1 MESILYIFLPCKKVY
16 PIGVTYLADF
26 IHRRKPEVRQRIL
39 DLSLFSESQRSQ
51 AIRDA
56 ALEFKPDL
64 VCFSWRDIQ
73 IFSPHEGDASLEH
86 AFNFY
91 FAGNPIKRVAASF
104 AGLKQLYRYYS
115 HIRANLSYP
124 WLVRK
129 EFPKTQIMIGGGAFT
144 AFADQLIEKLPEGT
158 IGILGEGE
166 DAILKVVNGESL
178 ENERYIIREG
188 KQTRKGNQGS
198 PALLDALTVDLP
210 YLTSIFPQHAAYMD
224 ESIGVQTK
232 RGCPYDC
239 AFCLYPYIEG
249 KRVRYRPPEMVVK
262 DISQHY
268 HQWGARRF
276 WFTDAQFI
284 TGKEAYPQ
292 CTEILE
298 RIVSEKLEIEWSGYI
313 RTSLITPELAKL
325 MVRSGVGDLEV
336 AITSGSQEVLNN
348 LHMGFKLERLYDGCR
363 YLAEAGFKGKVI
375 LNYSLNSPKETEESL
390 LQSVESYKKVA
401 SILGE
406 ERVFP
411 LMFFLGIQPNTDL
424 EHRLLEEG
432 YLSAG
437 YNPLMLTPTSIRKLL
452 YNPAPLNKLI
462 AKACLAAWERKEG
475 SRDPRAWTGSLSQTA
490 SQATPSGP
498 KPDTAHYA
506 DANLI
511 RGIQNNSGRDALLTL
526 EEILRS
532 RRPGSA
538 DSRHHGKDGCESN
551 ELAVIHRPLHAPWF
565 ACIPREHGA
574 IMPLLL
580 G

>member
-1 MESILYIFLPCKKVY
+1 MMESILYIFLPCKKVY

-39 DLSLFSESQRSQ
+39 DLSLFPEDQRIS
-51 AIRDA
+51 AVRHA
-56 ALEFKPDL
+56 ATEFKPDL

-73 IFSPHEGDASLEH
+73 IFSPHEGDSSLEH

-91 FAGNPIKRVAASF
+91 FASNPLKRITASF
-104 AGLKQLYRYYS
+104 AGLQQLYRYYS
-115 HIRANLSYP
+115 HIRAALSYP
-124 WLVRK
+124 WLIAK
-129 EFPKTQIMIGGGAFT
+129 EFPRAQMMIGGGAFT
-144 AFADQLIEKLPEGT
+144 AFADQLIQKLPEGT

-166 DAILKVVNGESL
+166 DAILKVVEGQSL
-178 ENERYIIREG
+178 EQERYIVREG
-188 KQTRKGNQGS
+188 KTVRKGQQGA

-210 YLTSIFPQHAAYMD
+210 YLTSIFPQYTEYLG
-224 ESIGVQTK
+224 ESIGVQSK

-249 KRVRYRPPEMVVK
+249 KRVRYRPPSMVVK

-298 RIVSEKLEIEWSGYI
+298 RILAEKLEIEWSGYI

-336 AITSGSQEVLNN
+336 AITSGSQEVLND
-348 LHMGFKLERLYDGCR
+348 LHMGFKLEKLYDGCR

-390 LQSVESYKKVA
+390 LQSVESYKNIA
-401 SILGE
+401 AILGE

-424 EHRLLEEG
+424 EQRLLEEG

-452 YNPAPLNKLI
+452 YNPPFRCAPAVSRGGI
-462 AKACLAAWERKEG
+462 APSALATR
-475 SRDPRAWTGSLSQTA
+475 RL
-490 SQATPSGP
+490 
-498 KPDTAHYA
+498 
-506 DANLI
+506 
-511 RGIQNNSGRDALLTL
+511 RDA
-526 EEILRS
+526 ESRS
-532 RRPGSA
+532 RPA
-538 DSRHHGKDGCESN
+538 
-551 ELAVIHRPLHAPWF
+551 
-565 ACIPREHGA
+565 
-574 IMPLLL
+574 
-580 G
+580 

>member
-1 MESILYIFLPCKKVY
+1 MINSILYVFLPCKKVY

-26 IHRRKPEVRQRIL
+26 IHRRRPDIRQRIL
-39 DLSLFSESQRSQ
+39 DLSCYPQGRRAQVLRETASAF
-51 AIRDA
+51 A
-56 ALEFKPDL
+56 PDL

-91 FAGNPIKRVAASF
+91 FASNPIKRLAASF
-104 AGLKQLYRYYS
+104 QGLKHLYRYY
-115 HIRANLSYP
+115 HEIRLNLSYP
-124 WLVRK
+124 WLIRK
-129 EFPKTQIMIGGGAFT
+129 ELPKTQIMVGGGAFT

-166 DAILKVVNGESL
+166 DAILKVVEGKPVAD
-178 ENERYIIREG
+178 ERYIIREG
-188 KQTRKGNQGS
+188 GRTVKGEKHAL
-198 PALLDALTVDLP
+198 ALLDAPTVDVP
-210 YLTSIFPQHAAYMD
+210 YLTSIFPQYP
-224 ESIGVQTK
+224 EYIGECIGVQSK

-249 KRVRYRPPEMVVK
+249 KRVRYRPPEMVVG

-298 RIVSEKLEIEWSGYI
+298 RIIGDGLDIEWSGYI
-313 RTSLITPELAKL
+313 RTSLITADLAKL

-336 AITSGSQEVLNN
+336 AITSGSQAVLND

-363 YLAEAGFKGKVI
+363 YLAEAGFMGKVI
-375 LNYSLNSPKETEESL
+375 LNYSLNSPNETEETL
-390 LQSVESYKKVA
+390 LQSIESYKMVA

-437 YNPLMLTPTSIRKLL
+437 YNPLMLTPGSIKKLL
-452 YNPAPLNKLI
+452 YNPAPLNKII
-462 AKACLAAWERKEG
+462 AKACLAAWHRKHG
-475 SRDPRAWTGSLSQTA
+475 SQDPRPWSGSLSQGDHG
-490 SQATPSGP
+490 SQS
-498 KPDTAHYA
+498 YA
-506 DANLI
+506 DQNLI
-511 RGIQNNSGRDALLTL
+511 RAVETNSGRDALLTL

-532 RRPGSA
+532 RKAVGPSISSA
-538 DSRHHGKDGCESN
+538 SS
-551 ELAVIHRPLHAPWF
+551 
-565 ACIPREHGA
+565 
-574 IMPLLL
+574 
-580 G
+580 

>member
-1 MESILYIFLPCKKVY
+1 MNSILYIFLPCKKVY
-16 PIGVTYLADF
+16 PIGVTYIADF

-39 DLSLFSESQRSQ
+39 DLSLYPLAQRRQ
-51 AIRDA
+51 AILDA
-56 ALEFKPDL
+56 TTEFMPNL

-73 IFSPHEGDASLEH
+73 IFSPHEGDSSLEH

-91 FAGNPIKRVAASF
+91 FASNPLKRITASF
-104 AGLKQLYRYYS
+104 AGVKQLYRYYN
-115 HIRANLSYP
+115 HINTILSYP
-124 WLVRK
+124 QLIRK
-129 EFPKTQIMIGGGAFT
+129 EFPRAQMMIGGGAFT

-166 DAILKVVNGESL
+166 DAILKVIEGRSIED
-178 ENERYIIREG
+178 ERYIIKEG
-188 KQTRKGNQGS
+188 NQVRKGRQAS
-198 PALLDALTVDLP
+198 PALLESWPVDLP
-210 YLTSIFPQHAAYMD
+210 YLTSIFPQYQEYAD
-224 ESIGVQTK
+224 ESIGVQSK

-239 AFCLYPYIEG
+239 SFCLYPYIEG
-249 KRVRYRPPEMVVK
+249 KRVRYRPPETVVK
-262 DISQHY
+262 DIAQHY
-268 HQWGARRF
+268 HQWGTRRF

-298 RIVSEKLEIEWSGYI
+298 RIVAEKLDIEWSGYI
-313 RTSLITPELAKL
+313 RTSLITSELAKL

-424 EHRLLEEG
+424 EQRLLEEG

-452 YNPAPLNKLI
+452 YNPAPLNKII
-462 AKACLAAWERKEG
+462 AKACLRAWERKQG
-475 SRDPRAWTGSLSQTA
+475 SSDPRRWTGSLSQSTN
-490 SQATPSGP
+490 PSP
-498 KPDTAHYA
+498 TYA
-506 DANLI
+506 DQNLS
-511 RGIQNNSGRDALLTL
+511 RGIEGNSGRDALLSL
-526 EEILRS
+526 EEILAS
-532 RRPGSA
+532 RRPASSPSQATEPRTSSA
-538 DSRHHGKDGCESN
+538 G
-551 ELAVIHRPLHAPWF
+551 
-565 ACIPREHGA
+565 
-574 IMPLLL
+574 
-580 G
+580 

>member
-1 MESILYIFLPCKKVY
+1 MNSILYIFLPCKKVY

-26 IHRRKPEVRQRIL
+26 IHRRKPDVRQRIL
-39 DLSLFSESQRSQ
+39 DLSLFPDGQRLS
-51 AIRDA
+51 AVRDA
-56 ALEFKPDL
+56 ATEFKPDL

-73 IFSPHEGDASLEH
+73 IFSPHEGDSSLEH

-91 FAGNPIKRVAASF
+91 FASNPIKRVAASF
-104 AGLKQLYRYYS
+104 AGVKQLYRYYS
-115 HIRANLSYP
+115 HIRAALSYP
-124 WLVRK
+124 WLIAK
-129 EFPKTQIMIGGGAFT
+129 EFPKAQIMIGGGAFT
-144 AFADQLIEKLPEGT
+144 AFADQLIQKLPEGV

-166 DAILKVVNGESL
+166 DAILKVIEGQSL
-178 ENERYIIREG
+178 ENERYILREG
-188 KQTRKGNQGS
+188 KTVKKGQQGS

-210 YLTSIFPQHAAYMD
+210 YLTTIFPQHREYLD
-224 ESIGVQTK
+224 ESIGVQSK

-249 KRVRYRPPEMVVK
+249 KRVRYRPPAMVVK

-298 RIVSEKLEIEWSGYI
+298 RILAEKLEIEWSGYI

-336 AITSGSQEVLNN
+336 AITSGSQMVLND

-424 EHRLLEEG
+424 EERLLEEG

-452 YNPAPLNKLI
+452 YNPAPLNSFI
-462 AKACLAAWERKEG
+462 AKACLRAWERKEG
-475 SRDPRAWTGSLSQTA
+475 SRDPRKWTGSLSQ
-490 SQATPSGP
+490 SPKESGF
-498 KPDTAHYA
+498 YA
-506 DANLI
+506 DKNLI
-511 RGIQNNSGRDALLTL
+511 KGIEGNSGRDALLSL

-532 RRPGSA
+532 RQSIRSA
-538 DSRHHGKDGCESN
+538 KDSDETSVVTP
-551 ELAVIHRPLHAPWF
+551 AS
-565 ACIPREHGA
+565 
-574 IMPLLL
+574 
-580 G
+580 

>member
-1 MESILYIFLPCKKVY
+1 MNSILYIFLPCKKVY

-26 IHRRKPEVRQRIL
+26 IHRRKPEVRQRIV
-39 DLSLFSESQRSQ
+39 DLSLFPDSQRLQ
-51 AIRDA
+51 AVRA
-56 ALEFKPDL
+56 AAIEFKPDL

-73 IFSPHEGDASLEH
+73 IFSPHEGDSSLEH

-91 FAGNPIKRVAASF
+91 FASNPLKRVVASF
-104 AGLKQLYRYYS
+104 EGLKQLYRYYS

-124 WLVRK
+124 WLIAK

-166 DAILKVVNGESL
+166 DAILKVLDGQSL
-178 ENERYIIREG
+178 DGERYIVREG
-188 KQTRKGNQGS
+188 KTIRKGQQAA

-210 YLTSIFPQHAAYMD
+210 YLTSIFPQYRDYID

-249 KRVRYRPPEMVVK
+249 KRVRYRPPAMVVK

-284 TGKEAYPQ
+284 TGKESYPQ

-298 RIVSEKLEIEWSGYI
+298 RILAEKLEIEWSGYI

-375 LNYSLNSPKETEESL
+375 LNYSLNSPKETEDSL
-390 LQSVESYKKVA
+390 LQSVESYKTVA

-437 YNPLMLTPTSIRKLL
+437 YNPLMLTPNSIRKLL
-452 YNPAPLNKLI
+452 YNPAPLNKII
-462 AKACLAAWERKEG
+462 AKACLLAWERKRG
-475 SRDPRAWTGSLSQTA
+475 SRDPRAWSGSLSQATEA
-490 SQATPSGP
+490 SG
-498 KPDTAHYA
+498 KYA
-506 DANLI
+506 DKSLL
-511 RGIQNNSGRDALLTL
+511 RGIDGNSGRDALLSL
-526 EEILRS
+526 EEIIRS
-532 RRPGSA
+532 RKSSSQSMASQENPAVTSA
-538 DSRHHGKDGCESN
+538 R
-551 ELAVIHRPLHAPWF
+551 
-565 ACIPREHGA
+565 
-574 IMPLLL
+574 
-580 G
+580 

>member
-1 MESILYIFLPCKKVY
+1 MNSILYIFLPCKKVY

-26 IHRRKPEVRQRIL
+26 IHRRKPEVGQRIL
-39 DLSLFSESQRSQ
+39 DLSLFPENQRIS
-51 AIRDA
+51 AVRDA
-56 ALEFKPDL
+56 ATEFKPDL

-73 IFSPHEGDASLEH
+73 IFSPHEGDSSLEH

-91 FAGNPIKRVAASF
+91 FASNPLKRITASF
-104 AGLKQLYRYYS
+104 AGLQQLYRYYS
-115 HIRANLSYP
+115 HIRAALSYP
-124 WLVRK
+124 WLIAK
-129 EFPKTQIMIGGGAFT
+129 EFPRAQIMIGGGAFT
-144 AFADQLIEKLPEGT
+144 AFADQLIQKLPEGT

-166 DAILKVVNGESL
+166 DAILKVIEGQSL
-178 ENERYIIREG
+178 EQERYIIREG
-188 KQTRKGNQGS
+188 KTVRKGQQGA
-198 PALLDALTVDLP
+198 PALLDTLTVDLP
-210 YLTSIFPQHAAYMD
+210 YLTSIFPQYKEYLG
-224 ESIGVQTK
+224 ESIGVQSK

-249 KRVRYRPPEMVVK
+249 KRVRYRPPAMVVQ

-298 RIVSEKLEIEWSGYI
+298 RILAEKLGIEWSGYI

-336 AITSGSQEVLNN
+336 AITSGSQEVLND

-401 SILGE
+401 AILGE

-424 EHRLLEEG
+424 EQRLLEEG

-452 YNPAPLNKLI
+452 YNPAPLNSFI
-462 AKACLAAWERKEG
+462 AKACLRAWERKDG
-475 SRDPRAWTGSLSQTA
+475 SKDPRKWTGSLSQTP
-490 SQATPSGP
+490 TESGP
-498 KPDTAHYA
+498 YA
-506 DANLI
+506 DKSLI
-511 RGIQNNSGRDALLTL
+511 RGIEGNSGRDALLSL
-526 EEILRS
+526 EEILRARQS
-532 RRPGSA
+532 LRSA
-538 DSRHHGKDGCESN
+538 KDSGDKS
-551 ELAVIHRPLHAPWF
+551 AV
-565 ACIPREHGA
+565 PRGV
-574 IMPLLL
+574 
-580 G
+580 

>member
-1 MESILYIFLPCKKVY
+1 MTSILYIFLPCKKVY

-39 DLSLFSESQRSQ
+39 DLSLFPESQRSQ

-56 ALEFKPDL
+56 ALDFKPDL

-91 FAGNPIKRVAASF
+91 FAGNPIKRVVASF

-124 WLVRK
+124 WLIRK
-129 EFPKTQIMIGGGAFT
+129 EFPRSQIMIGGGAFT

-166 DAILKVVNGESL
+166 DAILKVINGESL
-178 ENERYIIREG
+178 ANERYIIREG
-188 KQTRKGNQGS
+188 KQTRKGNQGA

-210 YLTSIFPQHAAYMD
+210 YLTSIFPQHGAYMD

-298 RIVSEKLEIEWSGYI
+298 RILSGKLEIEWSGYI

-452 YNPAPLNKLI
+452 YNPAPLNKII
-462 AKACLAAWERKEG
+462 AKACLAAWQQKEG
-475 SRDPRAWTGSLSQTA
+475 SLDPRTWTGSLSQT
-490 SQATPSGP
+490 SSSGQGSNS
-498 KPDTAHYA
+498 AHYA

-511 RGIQNNSGRDALLTL
+511 RGIQNNSGREALLNL
-526 EEILRS
+526 EEIIRS
-532 RRPGSA
+532 RRHAHPTAPAS
-538 DSRHHGKDGCESN
+538 GKTAAS
-551 ELAVIHRPLHAPWF
+551 PTS
-565 ACIPREHGA
+565 
-574 IMPLLL
+574 
-580 G
+580 

>member
-1 MESILYIFLPCKKVY
+1 MDSILYVFLPCKKVY

-26 IHRRKPEVRQRIL
+26 IHRRKPDVRQRIL
-39 DLSLFSESQRSQ
+39 DLSLFPDTQRIS
-51 AIRDA
+51 AVRDA
-56 ALEFKPDL
+56 ATEFKPDL

-73 IFSPHEGDASLEH
+73 IFSPHEGDSSLEH

-91 FAGNPIKRVAASF
+91 FASNPLKRIAASF
-104 AGLKQLYRYYS
+104 AGVKQLYRYYS
-115 HIRANLSYP
+115 HIRAALSYP
-124 WLVRK
+124 WLIAK
-129 EFPKTQIMIGGGAFT
+129 EFPKAQIMIGGGAFT
-144 AFADQLIEKLPEGT
+144 AFADQLIQKLPEGV

-166 DAILKVVNGESL
+166 DAILKVIEGQSL
-178 ENERYIIREG
+178 EKERYILREG
-188 KQTRKGNQGS
+188 KTVRKGQQGS

-210 YLTSIFPQHAAYMD
+210 YLTSIFPQHREYLG
-224 ESIGVQTK
+224 ESIGVQSK

-249 KRVRYRPPEMVVK
+249 KRVRYRPPSMVVK

-298 RIVSEKLEIEWSGYI
+298 RILAEKLEIEWSGYI

-336 AITSGSQEVLNN
+336 AITSGSQVVLND

-401 SILGE
+401 AILGE

-424 EHRLLEEG
+424 EERLLEEG

-452 YNPAPLNKLI
+452 YNPAPLNSFI
-462 AKACLAAWERKEG
+462 AKACLRAWERKEG
-475 SRDPRAWTGSLSQTA
+475 SRDPRKWTGSLSQ
-490 SQATPSGP
+490 SPKESGP
-498 KPDTAHYA
+498 YA
-506 DANLI
+506 DQNLI
-511 RGIQNNSGRDALLTL
+511 RGIEGNSGRDALLSL

-532 RRPGSA
+532 RQSLRSA
-538 DSRHHGKDGCESN
+538 NESS
-551 ELAVIHRPLHAPWF
+551 EKSVATPAS
-565 ACIPREHGA
+565 
-574 IMPLLL
+574 
-580 G
+580 

>member
-1 MESILYIFLPCKKVY
+1 MDSILYIFLPCKKVY

-26 IHRRKPEVRQRIL
+26 IHRRKPDVRQRIL
-39 DLSLFSESQRSQ
+39 DLSLFPDAQRIS
-51 AIRDA
+51 AVRDA
-56 ALEFKPDL
+56 TTEFKPDL

-73 IFSPHEGDASLEH
+73 IFSPHEGDSSLEH

-91 FAGNPIKRVAASF
+91 FASNPLKRVAASF
-104 AGLKQLYRYYS
+104 AGVKQLYRYYS
-115 HIRANLSYP
+115 HIRAALSYP
-124 WLVRK
+124 WLIAK
-129 EFPKTQIMIGGGAFT
+129 EFPKAQIMIGGGAFT
-144 AFADQLIEKLPEGT
+144 AFADQLIQKLPEGV

-166 DAILKVVNGESL
+166 DAILKVIEGQSL
-178 ENERYIIREG
+178 EKERYILREG
-188 KQTRKGNQGS
+188 KTVRKGQQGS

-210 YLTSIFPQHAAYMD
+210 YLTSIFPQHREYLG
-224 ESIGVQTK
+224 ESIGVQSK

-249 KRVRYRPPEMVVK
+249 KRVRYRPPSMVVK

-292 CTEILE
+292 CIEILE
-298 RIVSEKLEIEWSGYI
+298 RILAEKLEIEWSGYI

-336 AITSGSQEVLNN
+336 AITSGSQEVLND

-424 EHRLLEEG
+424 EERLLAEG

-452 YNPAPLNKLI
+452 YNPAPLNSFI
-462 AKACLAAWERKEG
+462 AKACLMAWERKDG
-475 SRDPRAWTGSLSQTA
+475 SRDPRKWTGSLSQA
-490 SQATPSGP
+490 PKESG
-498 KPDTAHYA
+498 AYA
-506 DANLI
+506 DTNLI
-511 RGIQNNSGRDALLTL
+511 RGIEGNSGRDALLSL

-532 RRPGSA
+532 RRPSPAPSHKAEPRVTSA
-538 DSRHHGKDGCESN
+538 G
-551 ELAVIHRPLHAPWF
+551 
-565 ACIPREHGA
+565 
-574 IMPLLL
+574 
-580 G
+580 

>member
-1 MESILYIFLPCKKVY
+1 MNSILYIFLPCKKVY

-39 DLSLFSESQRSQ
+39 DLSLFPEDQRIS
-51 AIRDA
+51 AVRDA
-56 ALEFKPDL
+56 ATEFKPDL

-73 IFSPHEGDASLEH
+73 IFSPHEGDSSLEH

-91 FAGNPIKRVAASF
+91 FASNPLKRITASF
-104 AGLKQLYRYYS
+104 AGLQQLYRYYS
-115 HIRANLSYP
+115 HIRAALSYP
-124 WLVRK
+124 WLIAK
-129 EFPKTQIMIGGGAFT
+129 EFPRAQIMIGGGAFT
-144 AFADQLIEKLPEGT
+144 AFADQLIQKLPEDT

-166 DAILKVVNGESL
+166 DAILKVIEGQSL
-178 ENERYIIREG
+178 EQERYIIREG
-188 KQTRKGNQGS
+188 KTVRKGQQGA
-198 PALLDALTVDLP
+198 PALLDTLTVDLP
-210 YLTSIFPQHAAYMD
+210 YLTSIFPQYKEYLG
-224 ESIGVQTK
+224 ESIGVQSK

-249 KRVRYRPPEMVVK
+249 KRVRYRPPAMVVQ

-298 RIVSEKLEIEWSGYI
+298 RILAEKLEIEWSGYI

-336 AITSGSQEVLNN
+336 AITSGSQEVLND
-348 LHMGFKLERLYDGCR
+348 LHMGFKLEKLYDGCR

-401 SILGE
+401 AILGE

-424 EHRLLEEG
+424 EQRLLEEG

-452 YNPAPLNKLI
+452 YNPAPLNSFI
-462 AKACLAAWERKEG
+462 AKACLRAWERKEG
-475 SRDPRAWTGSLSQTA
+475 SRDPRKWTGSLSQT
-490 SQATPSGP
+490 PNESGP
-498 KPDTAHYA
+498 YA
-506 DANLI
+506 DKSLI
-511 RGIQNNSGRDALLTL
+511 RGIEGNSGRDALLSL

-532 RRPGSA
+532 RQSLRSAKGSG
-538 DSRHHGKDGCESN
+538 DKS
-551 ELAVIHRPLHAPWF
+551 AVTG
-565 ACIPREHGA
+565 GA
-574 IMPLLL
+574 
-580 G
+580 

>member
-1 MESILYIFLPCKKVY
+1 MKSILYVFLPCKQVY
-16 PIGVTYLADF
+16 PIGITYLADF
-26 IHRRKPEVRQRIL
+26 VHRRRPDVRQQIL
-39 DLSLFSESQRSQ
+39 DLSLYPQAQRP
-51 AIRDA
+51 AVLRDA
-56 ALEFKPDL
+56 VSAFSPDL
-64 VCFSWRDIQ
+64 VAFSWRDIQ

-91 FAGNPIKRVAASF
+91 FASNPLKRVAASF
-104 AGLKQLYRYYS
+104 QGLKQLYRYYS
-115 HIRANLSYP
+115 DIRANLSYP
-124 WLVRK
+124 WLIHK
-129 EFPKTQIMIGGGAFT
+129 EFPKAKIMIGGGAFT
-144 AFADQLIEKLPEGT
+144 AFADQLIEKLPEGVL
-158 IGILGEGE
+158 GILGEGE
-166 DAILKVVNGESL
+166 DALIKVIDGQPL
-178 ENERYIIREG
+178 DGERYILREG
-188 KQTRKGNQGS
+188 KRIRKGEQRS
-198 PALLDALTVDLP
+198 TVLLDSQTVDLP
-210 YLTSIFPQHAAYMD
+210 YLTSIFPQYRAYLD
-224 ESIGVQTK
+224 ESIGVQSK

-249 KRVRYRPPEMVVK
+249 KRVRYRPAAMVVQ
-262 DISQHY
+262 DIAQHY

-298 RIVSEKLEIEWSGYI
+298 RILAEKLEIQWSGYI

-375 LNYSLNSPKETEESL
+375 LNYSLNSPKETEETL
-390 LQSVESYKKVA
+390 LQSVEAYKKVA

-406 ERVFP
+406 DRVFP

-452 YNPAPLNKLI
+452 YNPAPLNKII
-462 AKACLAAWERKEG
+462 AKACLAAWEKKHG
-475 SRDPRAWTGSLSQTA
+475 SRDPRPWTGSLSQTQAPDGAA
-490 SQATPSGP
+490 SQKT
-498 KPDTAHYA
+498 YA
-506 DANLI
+506 DGSLI
-511 RGIQNNSGRDALLTL
+511 RGVEGNSGREALLTL
-526 EEILRS
+526 EEILRNRKAS
-532 RRPGSA
+532 GSSSATQARPA
-538 DSRHHGKDGCESN
+538 
-551 ELAVIHRPLHAPWF
+551 ATPAP
-565 ACIPREHGA
+565 
-574 IMPLLL
+574 
-580 G
+580 

>member
-1 MESILYIFLPCKKVY
+1 MQSILYIFLPCKKVY
-16 PIGVTYLADF
+16 PIGVTYIADF

-39 DLSLFSESQRSQ
+39 DLSLFPLAQRRQ
-51 AIRDA
+51 AILDA
-56 ALEFKPDL
+56 ATECTPNL

-73 IFSPHEGDASLEH
+73 IFSPHEGDSSLEH

-91 FAGNPIKRVAASF
+91 FASNPLKRITASF
-104 AGLKQLYRYYS
+104 AGVKQLYRYYN
-115 HIRANLSYP
+115 HINTILSYP
-124 WLVRK
+124 ALVRK
-129 EFPKTQIMIGGGAFT
+129 EFPRVQMMIGGGAFT
-144 AFADQLIEKLPEGT
+144 AFADQLIEKLPEGI

-166 DAILKVVNGESL
+166 DAILKVIEGRSIED
-178 ENERYIIREG
+178 ERYIIKEG
-188 KQTRKGNQGS
+188 NQIRKGRQAS
-198 PALLDALTVDLP
+198 PALLESWPVDLP
-210 YLTSIFPQHAAYMD
+210 YLTSIFPQYREYVD
-224 ESIGVQTK
+224 ESIGVQSK

-249 KRVRYRPPEMVVK
+249 KRVRYRPPETVVK
-262 DISQHY
+262 DIAQHY

-298 RIVSEKLEIEWSGYI
+298 RILAEKLDIEWSGYI
-313 RTSLITPELAKL
+313 RTSLITSELAKL

-390 LQSVESYKKVA
+390 LQSVESYKMVA

-424 EHRLLEEG
+424 EQRLLEEG

-452 YNPAPLNKLI
+452 YNPAPLNKII
-462 AKACLAAWERKEG
+462 AKACLRAWERKQG
-475 SRDPRAWTGSLSQTA
+475 SSDPRRWTGSLSQ
-490 SQATPSGP
+490 SSNPSP
-498 KPDTAHYA
+498 TYA
-506 DANLI
+506 DQNLS
-511 RGIQNNSGRDALLTL
+511 RGIEGNSGRDALLSL
-526 EEILRS
+526 EEILAS
-532 RRPGSA
+532 RRPASSPSQAIEPRTSSA
-538 DSRHHGKDGCESN
+538 G
-551 ELAVIHRPLHAPWF
+551 
-565 ACIPREHGA
+565 
-574 IMPLLL
+574 
-580 G
+580 

>member
-1 MESILYIFLPCKKVY
+1 MESILYVFLPCKKVY

-26 IHRRKPEVRQRIL
+26 IHRRKPDVRQRIL
-39 DLSLFSESQRSQ
+39 DLSLFPDGQRIS
-51 AIRDA
+51 AVRDA
-56 ALEFKPDL
+56 ATEFKPDL

-73 IFSPHEGDASLEH
+73 IFSPHEGDSSLEH

-91 FAGNPIKRVAASF
+91 FASNPLKRIAASL
-104 AGLKQLYRYYS
+104 AGVKQLYRYYS
-115 HIRANLSYP
+115 HIRAALSYP
-124 WLVRK
+124 WLIAK
-129 EFPKTQIMIGGGAFT
+129 EFPKAQIMIGGGAFT
-144 AFADQLIEKLPEGT
+144 AFADQLIQKLPEGT

-166 DAILKVVNGESL
+166 DAILKVIEGQSL
-178 ENERYIIREG
+178 ENERYILREG
-188 KQTRKGNQGS
+188 KTVRKGQQGS

-210 YLTSIFPQHAAYMD
+210 YLTSIFPQHREYLG
-224 ESIGVQTK
+224 ESIGVQSK

-249 KRVRYRPPEMVVK
+249 KRVRYRPPSMVVK

-298 RIVSEKLEIEWSGYI
+298 RILAEKLEIEWSGYI
-313 RTSLITPELAKL
+313 RTSLITPDLAKL

-336 AITSGSQEVLNN
+336 AITSGSQMVLND

-401 SILGE
+401 AILGE

-424 EHRLLEEG
+424 EERLLEEG

-452 YNPAPLNKLI
+452 YNPAPLNSFI
-462 AKACLAAWERKEG
+462 AKACLMAWERKDG
-475 SRDPRAWTGSLSQTA
+475 SRDPRKWTGSLSQA
-490 SQATPSGP
+490 PKESG
-498 KPDTAHYA
+498 AYA
-506 DANLI
+506 DTNLI
-511 RGIQNNSGRDALLTL
+511 RGIEGNSGRDALLSL

-532 RRPGSA
+532 RQSLRSA
-538 DSRHHGKDGCESN
+538 KESS
-551 ELAVIHRPLHAPWF
+551 EKSVATPAS
-565 ACIPREHGA
+565 
-574 IMPLLL
+574 
-580 G
+580 

>member
-124 WLVRK
+124 WLIRK

-298 RIVSEKLEIEWSGYI
+298 RILSEKLEIEWSGYI

-490 SQATPSGP
+490 SHTSPAGE

-532 RRPGSA
+532 RRPA
-538 DSRHHGKDGCESN
+538 QPTAATTEKT
-551 ELAVIHRPLHAPWF
+551 AVRP
-565 ACIPREHGA
+565 
-574 IMPLLL
+574 MS
-580 G
+580 

>member
-1 MESILYIFLPCKKVY
+1 MNSILYIFLPCKKVY

-26 IHRRKPEVRQRIL
+26 IHRRKPDVRQRIL
-39 DLSLFSESQRSQ
+39 DLSLFPDAQRIS
-51 AIRDA
+51 AVRDA
-56 ALEFKPDL
+56 ATEFKPDL

-73 IFSPHEGDASLEH
+73 IFSPHEGDSSLEH

-91 FAGNPIKRVAASF
+91 FASNPLKRIAASF
-104 AGLKQLYRYYS
+104 AGVKQLYRYYS
-115 HIRANLSYP
+115 HIRAALSYP
-124 WLVRK
+124 WLIAK
-129 EFPKTQIMIGGGAFT
+129 EFPKAQIMIGGGAFT
-144 AFADQLIEKLPEGT
+144 AFADQLIQKLPEGV

-166 DAILKVVNGESL
+166 DAILKVIEGQSL
-178 ENERYIIREG
+178 EKERYILREG
-188 KQTRKGNQGS
+188 KTVRKGQQGS

-210 YLTSIFPQHAAYMD
+210 YLTSIFPQHREYLG
-224 ESIGVQTK
+224 ESIGVQSK

-249 KRVRYRPPEMVVK
+249 KRVRYRPPSMVVK

-298 RIVSEKLEIEWSGYI
+298 RILAEKLEIEWSGYI

-336 AITSGSQEVLNN
+336 AITSGSQAVLND

-424 EHRLLEEG
+424 EARLLEEG

-452 YNPAPLNKLI
+452 YNPAPLNSFI
-462 AKACLAAWERKEG
+462 AKACLRAWERKEG
-475 SRDPRAWTGSLSQTA
+475 SRDPRKWTGSLSQA
-490 SQATPSGP
+490 PKESGP
-498 KPDTAHYA
+498 YA

-511 RGIQNNSGRDALLTL
+511 RGIEGNSGRDALLSL

-532 RRPGSA
+532 RKPNVARQS
-538 DSRHHGKDGCESN
+538 
-551 ELAVIHRPLHAPWF
+551 PLGVEPSK
-565 ACIPREHGA
+565 I
-574 IMPLLL
+574 
-580 G
+580 

>member
-1 MESILYIFLPCKKVY
+1 MMESILYIFLPCKKVY

-39 DLSLFSESQRSQ
+39 DLSLFPEDQRIS
-51 AIRDA
+51 AVRHA
-56 ALEFKPDL
+56 ATEFKPDL

-73 IFSPHEGDASLEH
+73 IFSPHEGDSSLEH

-91 FAGNPIKRVAASF
+91 FASNPLKRITASF
-104 AGLKQLYRYYS
+104 AGLQQLYRYYS
-115 HIRANLSYP
+115 HIRAALSYP
-124 WLVRK
+124 WLIAK
-129 EFPKTQIMIGGGAFT
+129 EFPRAQMMIGGGAFT
-144 AFADQLIEKLPEGT
+144 AFADQLIQKLPEGT

-166 DAILKVVNGESL
+166 DAILKVVEGQSL
-178 ENERYIIREG
+178 EQERYIVREG
-188 KQTRKGNQGS
+188 KTVRKGQQGA

-210 YLTSIFPQHAAYMD
+210 YLTSIFPQYTEYLG
-224 ESIGVQTK
+224 ESIGVQSK

-249 KRVRYRPPEMVVK
+249 KRVRYRPPSMVVK

-298 RIVSEKLEIEWSGYI
+298 RILAEKLEIEWSGYI

-336 AITSGSQEVLNN
+336 AITSGSQEVLND
-348 LHMGFKLERLYDGCR
+348 LHMGFKLEKLYDGCR

-390 LQSVESYKKVA
+390 LQSVESYKNIA
-401 SILGE
+401 AILGE

-424 EHRLLEEG
+424 EQRLLEEG

-452 YNPAPLNKLI
+452 YNPAPLNSFI
-462 AKACLAAWERKEG
+462 AKACLRAWERKEG
-475 SRDPRAWTGSLSQTA
+475 SRDPRKWTGSLSQT
-490 SQATPSGP
+490 P
-498 KPDTAHYA
+498 KESVSYA
-506 DANLI
+506 DKSLI
-511 RGIQNNSGRDALLTL
+511 RGIEGNSGREALLSL

-532 RRPGSA
+532 RQSLRSTKDSGDKSA
-538 DSRHHGKDGCESN
+538 AIR
-551 ELAVIHRPLHAPWF
+551 
-565 ACIPREHGA
+565 GA
-574 IMPLLL
+574 
-580 G
+580 

>member
-26 IHRRKPEVRQRIL
+26 IHRRKPDVRQRIL
-39 DLSLFSESQRSQ
+39 DLSLFPDGQRIR
-51 AIRDA
+51 AVRDA
-56 ALEFKPDL
+56 TTEFKPDL

-73 IFSPHEGDASLEH
+73 IFSPHEGDSSLEH

-91 FAGNPIKRVAASF
+91 FASNPIKRVAASF
-104 AGLKQLYRYYS
+104 AGVKQLYRYYS
-115 HIRANLSYP
+115 HIRAALSYP
-124 WLVRK
+124 WLIAK

-144 AFADQLIEKLPEGT
+144 AFADQLIQKLPEGV

-166 DAILKVVNGESL
+166 DAILKVIEGQSL
-178 ENERYIIREG
+178 ENERYILREG
-188 KQTRKGNQGS
+188 KTVRKGQQGS

-210 YLTSIFPQHAAYMD
+210 YLTTIFPQHREYLG
-224 ESIGVQTK
+224 ESIGVQSK

-249 KRVRYRPPEMVVK
+249 KRVRYRPPAMVVK

-298 RIVSEKLEIEWSGYI
+298 RILAEKLEIEWSGYI
-313 RTSLITPELAKL
+313 RTSLITPELARL

-336 AITSGSQEVLNN
+336 AITSGSQMVLND

-424 EHRLLEEG
+424 EERLLEEG

-452 YNPAPLNKLI
+452 YNPAPLNSFI
-462 AKACLAAWERKEG
+462 AKACLMAWERKDG
-475 SRDPRAWTGSLSQTA
+475 SRDPRKWTGSLSQA
-490 SQATPSGP
+490 PKESGP
-498 KPDTAHYA
+498 YA

-511 RGIQNNSGRDALLTL
+511 RGIEGNSGRDALLSL

-532 RRPGSA
+532 RQSIRSA
-538 DSRHHGKDGCESN
+538 KESS
-551 ELAVIHRPLHAPWF
+551 EKSVATPAS
-565 ACIPREHGA
+565 
-574 IMPLLL
+574 
-580 G
+580 

>member
-1 MESILYIFLPCKKVY
+1 MDSILYIFLPCKKVY

-26 IHRRKPEVRQRIL
+26 IHRRKPDVRQRIL
-39 DLSLFSESQRSQ
+39 DLSLFPDVQRIS
-51 AIRDA
+51 AVRDA
-56 ALEFKPDL
+56 ATEFKPDL

-73 IFSPHEGDASLEH
+73 IFSPHEGDSSLEH

-91 FAGNPIKRVAASF
+91 FASNPLKRIAASF
-104 AGLKQLYRYYS
+104 AGVKQLYRYYS
-115 HIRANLSYP
+115 HIRAALSYP
-124 WLVRK
+124 WLVAK
-129 EFPKTQIMIGGGAFT
+129 EFPKAQIMIGGGAFT
-144 AFADQLIEKLPEGT
+144 AFADQLIQKLPEGT

-166 DAILKVVNGESL
+166 DAILKVIEGQSL
-178 ENERYIIREG
+178 EKERYILREG
-188 KQTRKGNQGS
+188 KTVRKGQQGA

-210 YLTSIFPQHAAYMD
+210 YLTTIFPQHREYLG
-224 ESIGVQTK
+224 ESIGVQSK

-249 KRVRYRPPEMVVK
+249 KRVRYRPPAMVVK

-292 CTEILE
+292 CIEILE
-298 RIVSEKLEIEWSGYI
+298 RILAEKLEIEWSGYI

-363 YLAEAGFKGKVI
+363 YLADAVFKGKVI

-424 EHRLLEEG
+424 EARLLEEG

-452 YNPAPLNKLI
+452 YNPAPLNSFI
-462 AKACLAAWERKEG
+462 AKACLMAWERKAG
-475 SRDPRAWTGSLSQTA
+475 SRDPRKWTGSLSQT
-490 SQATPSGP
+490 PKESGP
-498 KPDTAHYA
+498 YA
-506 DANLI
+506 DKNLI
-511 RGIQNNSGRDALLTL
+511 RGIEGNSGRDALLSL
-526 EEILRS
+526 EGILRS
-532 RRPGSA
+532 RRPSQSPTPSVENPHVTSTG
-538 DSRHHGKDGCESN
+538 
-551 ELAVIHRPLHAPWF
+551 
-565 ACIPREHGA
+565 
-574 IMPLLL
+574 
-580 G
+580 

>member
-1 MESILYIFLPCKKVY
+1 MNSILYIFLPCKKVY

-26 IHRRKPEVRQRIL
+26 IHRRKPDVRQRIL
-39 DLSLFSESQRSQ
+39 DLSLFPDSQRLS
-51 AIRDA
+51 AVRDA
-56 ALEFKPDL
+56 AAEFKPDL

-73 IFSPHEGDASLEH
+73 IFSPHEGDSSLEH

-91 FAGNPIKRVAASF
+91 FASNPLKRVAASF
-104 AGLKQLYRYYS
+104 AGVKQLYRYYS
-115 HIRANLSYP
+115 HIRAALSYP
-124 WLVRK
+124 WLIAK
-129 EFPKTQIMIGGGAFT
+129 EFPKAQIMIGGGAFT
-144 AFADQLIEKLPEGT
+144 AFADQLIQKLPEGV

-166 DAILKVVNGESL
+166 DAILKVIEGQSL
-178 ENERYIIREG
+178 ENERYILREG
-188 KQTRKGNQGS
+188 KTVRKGQQGS

-210 YLTSIFPQHAAYMD
+210 YLTTIFPQHREYLD
-224 ESIGVQTK
+224 ESIGVQSK

-249 KRVRYRPPEMVVK
+249 KRVRYRPPAMVVK

-298 RIVSEKLEIEWSGYI
+298 RILAEKLEIEWSGYI

-336 AITSGSQEVLNN
+336 AITSGSQMVLND

-424 EHRLLEEG
+424 EERLLEEG

-452 YNPAPLNKLI
+452 YNPAPLNSFI
-462 AKACLAAWERKEG
+462 AKACLMAWERKDG
-475 SRDPRAWTGSLSQTA
+475 SRDPRKWTGSLSQAPTE
-490 SQATPSGP
+490 SGS
-498 KPDTAHYA
+498 YA
-506 DANLI
+506 DKNLI
-511 RGIQNNSGRDALLTL
+511 KGIEGNSGRDALLSL

-532 RRPGSA
+532 RQSIRSA
-538 DSRHHGKDGCESN
+538 KDSSERS
-551 ELAVIHRPLHAPWF
+551 VITPAS
-565 ACIPREHGA
+565 
-574 IMPLLL
+574 
-580 G
+580 

>member
-1 MESILYIFLPCKKVY
+1 MNSILYIFLPCKKVY

-26 IHRRKPEVRQRIL
+26 IHRRKPEVRQRII
-39 DLSLFSESQRSQ
+39 DLSLYPESQRTQ
-51 AIRDA
+51 AVRDA
-56 ALEFKPDL
+56 AADFKPDL

-91 FAGNPIKRVAASF
+91 FASNPIKRVAASF
-104 AGLKQLYRYYS
+104 SGLTQLYRYYS
-115 HIRANLSYP
+115 HIRATLSYP
-124 WLVRK
+124 WLISK
-129 EFPKTQIMIGGGAFT
+129 EFPKAQIMIGGGAFT

-166 DAILKVVNGESL
+166 DAILKVIEGQSL
-178 ENERYIIREG
+178 EDERYIVREG
-188 KQTRKGNQGS
+188 KQVRKGEQRA

-210 YLTSIFPQHAAYMD
+210 YLTSIFPQYGHYVD

-249 KRVRYRPPEMVVK
+249 KRVRYRPPEMVVR
-262 DISQHY
+262 DIAQHY

-292 CTEILE
+292 CIEILE
-298 RIVSEKLEIEWSGYI
+298 RILREKLDIEWSGYI

-375 LNYSLNSPKETEESL
+375 LNYSLNSPKETEDSL

-406 ERVFP
+406 DRVFP

-452 YNPAPLNKLI
+452 YNPAPLNKII
-462 AKACLAAWERKEG
+462 AKACLAAWERKQG
-475 SRDPRAWTGSLSQTA
+475 SRDPRRWTGSLSQNSA
-490 SQATPSGP
+490 SLTATPATGS
-498 KPDTAHYA
+498 YA
-506 DANLI
+506 DGNLI
-511 RGIQNNSGRDALLTL
+511 KGVQNNSGREALLTL

-532 RRPGSA
+532 RRS
-538 DSRHHGKDGCESN
+538 SN
-551 ELAVIHRPLHAPWF
+551 PATSGAQKTAVSPHR
-565 ACIPREHGA
+565 
-574 IMPLLL
+574 
-580 G
+580 

>member
-1 MESILYIFLPCKKVY
+1 MLQSVLYIFLPCKKVY
-16 PIGVTYLADF
+16 PIGATYLADF
-26 IHRRKPEVRQRIL
+26 IHRRKPEVRQQIL
-39 DLSLFSESQRSQ
+39 DLSLYPEAQRSQ
-51 AIRDA
+51 ALRDA
-56 ALEFKPDL
+56 AAAFKPDL

-91 FAGNPIKRVAASF
+91 FASNPLKRVTASF
-104 AGLKQLYRYYS
+104 EGLKQLYRYYS
-115 HIRANLSYP
+115 QIRANLSYP
-124 WLVRK
+124 WLIRK
-129 EFPKTQIMIGGGAFT
+129 EFPKSQIMIGGGAFT

-166 DAILKVVNGESL
+166 DAILKVIEGQSL
-178 ENERYIIREG
+178 DGERYIMREG
-188 KQTRKGNQGS
+188 KTMKKGEQRA

-210 YLTSIFPQHAAYMD
+210 YLASIFPQYRD
-224 ESIGVQTK
+224 YIGESIGVQTK

-249 KRVRYRPPEMVVK
+249 KRVRYRPPEMVVR
-262 DISQHY
+262 DLSQHY

-292 CTEILE
+292 CIEILE
-298 RIVSEKLEIEWSGYI
+298 RILSENLEIEWSGYI

-336 AITSGSQEVLNN
+336 AITSGSQEVLHN

-363 YLAEAGFKGKVI
+363 YLAEAGFKGKII
-375 LNYSLNSPKETEESL
+375 LNYSLNSPKETEETL
-390 LQSVESYKKVA
+390 LQSVESYKVVA

-411 LMFFLGIQPNTDL
+411 LMFFLGIQPNTEL

-452 YNPAPLNKLI
+452 YNPAPLNKII
-462 AKACLAAWERKEG
+462 AKACLTAWERKQG
-475 SRDPRAWTGSLSQTA
+475 SRDPRAWTGSLSQT
-490 SQATPSGP
+490 SNQSPGN
-498 KPDTAHYA
+498 YA
-506 DANLI
+506 DNSLI
-511 RGIQNNSGRDALLTL
+511 RGIEGNSGRDALLTI
-526 EEILRS
+526 EEIIRS
-532 RRPGSA
+532 RKSSQPSTPSA
-538 DSRHHGKDGCESN
+538 EKPAMSS
-551 ELAVIHRPLHAPWF
+551 
-565 ACIPREHGA
+565 A
-574 IMPLLL
+574 I
-580 G
+580 